1 MEDEGSQEEKVGS
14 PCRGEGEGWRG
25 EVQIVLWLRKT
36 LLKMQVGLVD
46 MTELRR
52 GTRGWRWGWGG
63 R

>member
-46 MTELRR
+46 MTGLRA
-52 GTRGWRWGWGG
+52 
-63 R
+63 